1 MIDKYYNGVIE
12 QVYSRIGKTEKNI
25 VMACYSNDFSI
36 RELESI
42 KRYSGNEDGIFFAWH
57 EYDFSSLV
65 SAYEPFLDII
75 CRLYR
80 EKIGGDFGE
89 FLEKCGVYVL
99 HRPLLES
106 YYETGIAR
114 REESILLGEVSYEQ
128 ERMTEAVAAMLKAV
142 AEVCPLVVVI
152 NRFQLAAS
160 SVLQLVSGLIK
171 EPSVNIGLVL
181 GVNEGTFRQDDM
193 PAVWELIVEGV
204 EDSSQ
209 MYHIGS
215 SGKRRS
221 EDSGRAQTEQDY
233 ESSQNKI
240 TNTTELLDFDQS
252 KRFFQQIEQRIKF
265 EDITLKDEFKLTY
278 LFMYAK
284 VSVLLGEMS
293 KALEL
298 VEEITHLQAP
308 EYEGIINYECAY
320 LIATCYMYQGKL
332 SDALSYA
339 AIAREVAE
347 KNGSEEQIFK
357 AELLNVQTQM
367 SGWYNIFFCVQDIP
381 IDEELIE
388 KLIRYNYKNHLAHI
402 YIYAYDNR
410 PEVVA
415 KAYRSESALYYFS
428 KGVALA
434 KEIGNGMLVHNAY
447 EKNIMLASTNGMNEI
462 AMLYSVRTYEFL
474 KGKDSVLV
482 GRIYSGLGYNLSA
495 IGESKKANAYYNCAS
510 DMFYKLKMP
519 EDIAEVYYNRALN
532 NILLGRYEDAEHDL
546 QLSIKAI
553 DKLHLNSLRVCN
565 LSKLYALLALSCILQ
580 NDRFNCERYLLSCRQ
595 FLNYIIEKEKE
606 KQDIEVIHDYA
617 KSDDDMF
624 LYTFSTA
631 LLNNADGNKS
641 EAFANY
647 LAAEKYLLNAEG
659 NQFFAY
665 RLFRTKRMEIF
676 KEFGRTELYEREKQ
690 LLEQHEEANRQIA
703 QNVPDTLLEEVQIG
717 DYEGECSV
725 PESDIEALI
734 KQKGLEVDLQISKR
748 QMDFISTWQKMID
761 VGDMNIDTM
770 ISNAMRAFIN
780 HFNVDQVLYLRYGE
794 EDQFTELYNDTGVR
808 MTPEIIKGLEYAMK
822 EYPQG
827 FAVSKISD
835 SFFEHQDAI
844 SYFGMDNVCSFVAIP
859 FLKNGR
865 LSDLLITYIC
875 MKDNWHSSIERYMLN
890 EDDLKIY
897 RLLFREMGYSINRME
912 ASRKVYEMNSKL
924 QAAAVTDVLTGIYNR
939 AGMYEEIA
947 RMTEQI
953 AKENRRQGMGLMFI
967 DLDNFKHYNDTFG
980 HDIGDIILKEMANIY
995 RQVCEGH
1002 GFASRYGGDEFI
1014 IILNTDDRDLL
1025 EEMAKEIYRRID
1037 ETNGF
1042 QKEIENRI
1050 HKEVVV
1056 DESRRISCSIGIS
1069 SAPDI
1074 RDEES
1079 VSQLI
1084 QKADDLLYTVKT
1096 TEKGHYAFI

>member
-1 MIDKYYNGVIE
+1 MISKYYNGVIE
-12 QVYSRIGKTEKNI
+12 QVYSRIGKVEKNI

-36 RELESI
+36 RELDSI
-42 KRYSGNEDGIFFAWH
+42 KHYSQNKDGIFFAWH
-57 EYDFSSLV
+57 EFAFGSLV

-75 CRLYR
+75 CSIYR
-80 EKIGGDFGE
+80 QHINGNFRDFLDE
-89 FLEKCGVYVL
+89 CGVYFL
-99 HRPLLES
+99 HRPVLES
-106 YYETGIAR
+106 YYETGNAK
-114 REESILLGEVSYEQ
+114 REENVLLGEVSYEQ
-128 ERMTEAVAAMLKAV
+128 ERMTEAVAAMLKKI
-142 AEVCPLVVVI
+142 AEVCPVVVVI
-152 NRFQLAAS
+152 NRFQLASS
-160 SVLQLVSGLIK
+160 SVLQLVSRLIQ
-171 EPSVNIGLVL
+171 EPLVNIGLVL
-181 GVNEGTFRQDDM
+181 GVNEGTFRLDDM
-193 PAVWELIVEGV
+193 PDTWETIVEGI

-215 SGKRRS
+215 SGRRRA
-221 EDSGRAQTEQDY
+221 EDTGYIQAEQSY
-233 ESSQNKI
+233 EGNRDKI
-240 TNTTELLDFDQS
+240 SNTIELLDFDQA
-252 KRFFQQIEQRIKF
+252 KRFFQQIEQKIKF
-265 EDITLKDEFKLTY
+265 EDITMEDEIKLAY
-278 LFMYAK
+278 FLMYAR
-284 VSVLLGEMS
+284 VSILLGEMS

-298 VEEITHLQAP
+298 VEEITHLHVP
-308 EYEGIINYECAY
+308 EHEGMVNYECAY

-339 AIAREVAE
+339 AIAHEVAE

-381 IDEELIE
+381 IDEGLIE
-388 KLIRYNYKNHLAHI
+388 KLIQYNYKNYLAHI
-402 YIYAYDNR
+402 YIYAYDNK

-415 KAYRSESALYYFS
+415 KAYYSEAALYYFS

-434 KEIGNGMLVHNAY
+434 KEIGNEMLVHNAY
-447 EKNIMLASTNGMNEI
+447 QKNIMLAATNGMNEI
-462 AMLYSVRTYEFL
+462 AMLYSVRTYQFL
-474 KGKDSVLV
+474 NGKDKVFI

-495 IGESKKANAYYNCAS
+495 IGESQRANAYYNRAIE
-510 DMFYKLKMP
+510 MFYELKMP

-532 NILLGRYEDAEHDL
+532 NIALGKYGEAEHDL

-595 FLNYIIEKEKE
+595 FLNYIIEKDKEKE
-606 KQDIEVIHDYA
+606 DIEVIHDYA

-624 LYTFSTA
+624 LYTFSMA
-631 LLNNADGNKS
+631 LLHSADGNKE
-641 EAFANY
+641 EAFSSY
-647 LAAEKYLLNAEG
+647 LEAEKYLLNAEG

-665 RLFRTKRMEIF
+665 RLFRSKRMEIF
-676 KEFGRTELYEREKQ
+676 EEFGRTELYEREKQ

-703 QNVPDTLLEEVQIG
+703 QNVPVELLEEVDVG
-717 DYEGECSV
+717 DYEGVCRVS
-725 PESDIEALI
+725 ESDIETLI

-748 QMDFISTWQKMID
+748 QMDFISTWQKLID
-761 VGDMNIDTM
+761 VGDMDIDSM
-770 ISNAMRAFIN
+770 IQNAMRAFLN

-794 EDQFTELYNDTGVR
+794 EDRYTELYNNTGIF
-808 MTPEIIKGLEYAMK
+808 MTPDITIGLKRAMK

-844 SYFGMDNVCSFVAIP
+844 SFFGMDEVCSFVAVP
-859 FLKNGR
+859 FLKNGN
-865 LSDLLITYIC
+865 LTDLFITYIC

-912 ASRKVYEMNSKL
+912 ASREVYEMNNKL

-939 AGMYEEIA
+939 AGMYEEIS
-947 RMTEQI
+947 RMTRLI
-953 AKENRRQGMGLMFI
+953 AQGTRSQGMGLMFI

-995 RQVCEGH
+995 KQVADGH
-1002 GFASRYGGDEFI
+1002 GFVSRYGGDEFI
-1014 IILNTDDRDLL
+1014 IILNTDDREVL
-1025 EEMAKEIYRRID
+1025 EGMAKEIYRRIE

-1042 QKEIENRI
+1042 QKEIEKRL

-1056 DESRRISCSIGIS
+1056 DQNRRISCSIGIS

-1079 VSQLI
+1079 IDQLI
-1084 QKADDLLYTVKT
+1084 QQADDLLYAVKKR
-1096 TEKGHYAFI
+1096 EKGHYAFI